1 MLHASMQLNGKQ
13 LHRQQ
18 RGQHEE
24 PGSVGAMDGGHAGN
38 QNSPANVIQKDLF
51 EGNRVDY
58 ASITTTYTQDT
69 CE

>member
-18 RGQHEE
+18 RGQQEE

-51 EGNRVDY
+51 G
-58 ASITTTYTQDT
+58 T
-69 CE
+69 